1 MYDLTS
7 FTLKD
12 MTDCGAALRKL
23 DSGAT
28 SMEEVANQIVRY
40 LYDHLVD
47 GQSGEKSCAL
57 VRFFKTHPY
66 NELHPELR
74 ECVHQILGMHPE
86 LPEMKCLTLLAT
98 AGVKP
103 EWNVRQ
109 MSIGHKVH
117 PLPSPDMVA
126 QYPMVSQLI
135 EQFGLELDAM
145 LQPDP
150 ALLVDLER
158 KTFNVFHV
166 PKAAGSPYVPDQ
178 EDFVIPFGIQSVL
191 GFGGMLPSGELFAV
205 ILFSKVHIPRETA
218 ELFKTLA
225 LSVKTAVLPFEGT
238 TVFAGSHEPDR
249 ATHDAGM
256 RDDIMTREVVT
267 LRSQAA
273 VMDQLLGVHEQVV
286 REQASR
292 LEQAAVAAERSRL
305 ARDLHDSVTQSLYS
319 LTLLAEGWRRMATAG
334 KLERVD
340 ELLAELGEI
349 SQQALREMR
358 LLVYELRPPALER
371 EGLLGALHQRL
382 GAVEKRAGVDA
393 RLIAEEVVE
402 LPAPV
407 EEGLYRVAL
416 EALNN
421 ALKHATATSVIVHIR
436 TDNER
441 VELEVVDNGRGF
453 DPGTVD
459 DRSGMGLISMRERM
473 EKLGGS
479 LTIRSTLGQGTSVKA
494 VISNQ

>member
-1 MYDLTS
+1 
-7 FTLKD
+7 
-12 MTDCGAALRKL
+12 
-23 DSGAT
+23 
-28 SMEEVANQIVRY
+28 
-40 LYDHLVD
+40 
-47 GQSGEKSCAL
+47 
-57 VRFFKTHPY
+57 
-66 NELHPELR
+66 
-74 ECVHQILGMHPE
+74 
-86 LPEMKCLTLLAT
+86 
-98 AGVKP
+98 
-103 EWNVRQ
+103 
-109 MSIGHKVH
+109 
-117 PLPSPDMVA
+117 
-126 QYPMVSQLI
+126 
-135 EQFGLELDAM
+135 
-145 LQPDP
+145 
-150 ALLVDLER
+150 
-158 KTFNVFHV
+158 
-166 PKAAGSPYVPDQ
+166 
-178 EDFVIPFGIQSVL
+178 
-191 GFGGMLPSGELFAV
+191 
-205 ILFSKVHIPRETA
+205 
-218 ELFKTLA
+218 
-225 LSVKTAVLPFEGT
+225 
-238 TVFAGSHEPDR
+238 
-249 ATHDAGM
+249 M